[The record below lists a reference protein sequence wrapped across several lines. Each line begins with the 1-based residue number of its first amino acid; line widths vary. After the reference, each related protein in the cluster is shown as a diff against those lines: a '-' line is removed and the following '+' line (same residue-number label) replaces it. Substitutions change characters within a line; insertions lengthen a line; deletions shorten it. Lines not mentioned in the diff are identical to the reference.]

1 MVSIQ
6 IKFHIFLL
14 FSLMITMCY
23 GETNP
28 NDLKILI
35 DFKKGL
41 KNPELLKWPDNGDD
55 PCGSPSWNYVYCSK
69 GRVTQIQ
76 AKNLGLKG
84 SLPSNFNQLS
94 ELQNLGLQGNNLSG
108 MLPSF
113 SGLSNLQYA
122 FLDYNQFEAI
132 PLDFFNGLTNIQ
144 ILTLE
149 ENPLL
154 NATNGWSF
162 PLDLKNSAQL
172 TTLSLANCNLVG
184 TLPDFLGTL
193 SSLSELRLSGNRIS
207 GEIPVSFG
215 QSSIQVLWLND
226 QQGGGMTGSIDVI
239 GSMTFLK
246 QVWLHGNKFT
256 GTIPSNIG
264 NLTSL
269 QDLILNSNQLVGLIP
284 NSLAN
289 MELKTL
295 DLNNNKFM
303 GPIPKF
309 KAAKVSYDSNFFCQT
324 KPGFDCASDVNVL
337 LDFLRNVNYPSN
349 LISQWVGND
358 PCGQPWFGLR
368 CNNAKEVSMINL
380 PNQKLNG
387 TLSPSLAKLVSLL
400 QIKLAGNNLNGKVP
414 SNFTDLKSLTLLD
427 LSDNNFEPPLPN
439 FHDGVKVI
447 TDGNPLFVDHSRTS
461 PVPISSPPPLS
472 GPPSPHIVSPPP
484 LPLPSPS
491 PSPSSV
497 IPHPSSQSP
506 SSDQSR
512 NVESKAQPSNSHGFK
527 IVTIVSGVA
536 AALVALL
543 VICLL
548 VLCCMEKKKKGS
560 IDGFSSVVVKTQDS
574 SDPNAMVK
582 LAVSD
587 SSNTGNLSTTTGT
600 SSLTSGETGYYH
612 VVDSGNLVI
621 SVDVIRKVTNN
632 FASENELGRGGFGT
646 VYKGELED
654 GTKIAVK
661 RMECGIISSKG
672 IDEFQAEIDVLSKV
686 RHRHLVS
693 LLGYSIEGNERLLVY
708 EYVPL
713 GALSRHL
720 FHWKSLNLDPLS
732 WPHRL
737 AIALDVAR
745 GMEYL
750 HSLARQTF
758 IHRDLK
764 SSNILLGDDI
774 RAKVSDF
781 GLVKLAPDGEK
792 SMATRLAGTFGY
804 LAPEYAVMGKITTK
818 VDVFSYGVVL
828 MELLTGLM
836 ALDESRPEENRYLAE
851 WFWQIKSNKEKLM
864 AAIDPALDVSEETF
878 ESFSTVAELAGHCTA
893 REANHRPDM
902 GHAVKVLS
910 ELVEKWRPVD
920 EEFDYSGGVDFG
932 QPLPQLLKFWKEA
945 DSNDVSYTSLE
956 NSKGSIPNK
965 PSGFAESFTSSD
977 GR

>member
-1 MVSIQ
+1 MIA
-6 IKFHIFLL
+6 IKIKVHIFLL
-14 FSLMITMCY
+14 FSLMITMSY

-28 NDLKILI
+28 NDLKILN

-41 KNPELLKWPDNGDD
+41 KNPELLKWPDNGND

-76 AKNLGLKG
+76 AKNLGLIG

-94 ELQNLGLQGNNLSG
+94 ELQNLGLQRNNLSG

-113 SGLSNLQYA
+113 SGLSNLQFAY
-122 FLDYNQFEAI
+122 LDYNEFDAI

-144 ILTLE
+144 ILSLE

-172 TTLSLANCNLVG
+172 SFLSLANCNLVG

-215 QSSIQVLWLND
+215 QSSLEVLWLND
-226 QQGGGMTGSIDVI
+226 QQGSGMTGSIDVI
-239 GSMTFLK
+239 ASMTFLRV
-246 QVWLHGNKFT
+246 VWLHGNKFT

-264 NLTSL
+264 NITSL
-269 QDLILNSNQLVGLIP
+269 QDLNLNGNQLVGLIP

-289 MELKTL
+289 MELKAL
-295 DLNNNKFM
+295 DLNNNMFM

-309 KAAKVSYDSNFFCQT
+309 KATKVSYDSNSFCQT
-324 KPGFDCASDVNVL
+324 KPGLECASDVNVL
-337 LDFLRNVNYPSN
+337 LDFLHNVNYPSF
-349 LISQWVGND
+349 LITKWVGND

-368 CNNAKEVSMINL
+368 CNNVKEVSMINL

-387 TLSPSLAKLVSLL
+387 TLSPSLAMLVSVLE
-400 QIKLAGNNLNGKVP
+400 IKLAGNNLNGKVP
-414 SNFTDLKSLTLLD
+414 SNFTELKSLTLLD

-447 TDGNPLFVDHSRTS
+447 TDGNPLFVNQTRTS

-472 GPPSPHIVSPPP
+472 GPPSPHIVLPP
-484 LPLPSPS
+484 PS
-491 PSPSSV
+491 PSPSSGT
-497 IPHPSSQSP
+497 PHSSSQSS

-512 NVESKAQPSNSHGFK
+512 NVESKAQPSNSHRFK
-527 IVTIVSGVA
+527 TIAMVSGVA
-536 AALVALL
+536 AFAVLALL
-543 VICLL
+543 VIFLL
-548 VLCCMEKKKKGS
+548 ICCCMTKKKGS
-560 IDGFSSVVVKTQDS
+560 IDDFSSAIVKTRDP
-574 SDPNAMVK
+574 SDPNPMVK

-587 SSNTGNLSTTTGT
+587 SNTGSLSTTTGT
-600 SSLTSGETGYYH
+600 SSLTSGDTGGYH
-612 VVDSGNLVI
+612 VIDSGNLGI
-621 SVDVIRKVTNN
+621 SVQVLRKVTND

-646 VYKGELED
+646 VYKGELDD
-654 GTKIAVK
+654 GTIIAVK
-661 RMECGIISSKG
+661 RMECGVFSTKG

-693 LLGYSIEGNERLLVY
+693 LLGYAIEGNERLLVY
-708 EYVPL
+708 EYMPL

-720 FHWKSLNLDPLS
+720 FHWKNLNLDPLS

-804 LAPEYAVMGKITTK
+804 VAPEYAVMGKITTK

-851 WFWQIKSNKEKLM
+851 WFWQIKSDKEKLM
-864 AAIDPALDVSEETF
+864 AAIDPALEITKETF
-878 ESFSTVAELAGHCTA
+878 ESIYTVAELAGHCTA

-902 GHAVKVLS
+902 GYAVKVLS

-920 EEFDYSGGVDFG
+920 EDFDYSSGVDFG
-932 QPLPQLLKFWKEA
+932 QPLPQLLKIWKEA
-945 DSNDVSYTSLE
+945 DSKDVSYTSLE

-965 PSGFAESFTSSD
+965 PPGFAESFASSD
-977 GR
+977 AR